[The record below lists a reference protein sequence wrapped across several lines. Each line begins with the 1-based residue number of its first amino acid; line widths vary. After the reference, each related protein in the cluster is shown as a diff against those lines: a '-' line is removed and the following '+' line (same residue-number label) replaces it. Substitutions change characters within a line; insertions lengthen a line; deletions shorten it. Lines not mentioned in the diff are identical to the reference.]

1 MALPIQTAPTF
12 RCELSDGREVKFR
25 PFLVKEQKYLLIAR
39 ESENNE
45 EIFDAIGHLLSN
57 VTFGKLNIDDLPL
70 HDVELLFLKV
80 RSKSVGES
88 SKIKLRCIDKNCN
101 GTGDVSV
108 DLDQVS
114 VHMPEVD
121 TRVMLNETTGLDLRY
136 PNARMMAKVEGLPM
150 SEQIPAII
158 KFCITTVFDEENVY
172 EFNDFSD
179 EEKTEFVDSFT
190 INQLENITKFVDN
203 LPTLQHEV
211 SFTCNVCSKEQTSLL
226 KGLQSFF

>member
-80 RSKSVGES
+80 R
-88 SKIKLRCIDKNCN
+88 LRCIDKNCN

-121 TRVMLNETTGLDLRY
+121 TRVMLNETTGLDLKY
-136 PNARMMAKVEGLPM
+136 PNARMMSKVESLPM

-190 INQLENITKFVDN
+190 INQLENITKFIDN
-203 LPTLQHEV
+203 LPSLQHEV